1 MFEYADGQRH
11 LSVYMTNGRTDGEM
25 DEILF
30 MRVANSVK
38 RNRNKTKAHCY
49 GTRYITL

>member
-11 LSVYMTNGRTDGEM
+11 LSRTDGET

-49 GTRYITL
+49 GTRYIIV

>member
-1 MFEYADGQRH
+1 
-11 LSVYMTNGRTDGEM
+11 M

-38 RNRNKTKAHCY
+38 RNRNRTKARCC
-49 GTRYITL
+49 GTRYIIL